1 MIVTNDRKNS
11 DNELNDLLE
20 AIMSDDGDLDVI
32 EKKKDDTFLTKY
44 ILLQHW

>member
-20 AIMSDDGDLDVI
+20 AIMSDDGDLGII
-32 EKKKDDTFLTKY
+32 EKKDDAFLTKY